1 MNKGD
6 IIRLI
11 DDNMLPDQLM
21 RYKKGDLFKVIT
33 VSSQGNWIGLMHIK
47 TARLIEKDVLAY
59 RFKPVLRLG
68 LSLFINTPKFNKC
81 GDNTPPKLNKHDI

>member
-6 IIRLI
+6 IVRLL
-11 DDNMLPDQLM
+11 DDNMLPDQIM

-33 VSSQGNWIGLMHIK
+33 VSEQGNLLGLMHIK

-59 RFKPVLRLG
+59 RFKPVLTLG
-68 LSLFINTPKFNKC
+68 LRLVTNTPKFNKW
-81 GDNTPPKLNKHDI
+81 DI

>member
-6 IIRLI
+6 IVRLT

-21 RYKKGDLFKVIT
+21 RYKKGDLFKVLN
-33 VSSQGNWIGLMHIK
+33 VSKNNGWIQVLHIK
-47 TARLIEKDVLAY
+47 TAMIVEKEVLAY

-68 LSLFINTPKFNKC
+68 LRLVTNTPKFNKC